1 MRFFIFESVLFNAI
15 INTLKF
21 ITEFIML
28 HQKALYLQEMG
39 ISNWQVRKPAL
50 FTKGSGF
57 PMLDL
62 SACKL
67 LLVCAEEEFNHPL
80 TTAILNA
87 FNIKL
92 DDVCYCSM
100 EQFEN
105 QQGNL
110 PDIVWSTVGAIAEPH
125 DHALLSSPPIAELT
139 QQPQAKK
146 QLWEQFCAL

>member
-1 MRFFIFESVLFNAI
+1 MQ
-15 INTLKF
+15 
-21 ITEFIML
+21 

-39 ISNWQVRKPAL
+39 ISHWQVRKPAL

-67 LLVCAEEEFNHPL
+67 LLVSTKEEFNHPL
-80 TTAILNA
+80 TAAILTA

-92 DDVCYCSM
+92 EDVCNCSM

-110 PDIVWSTVGAIAEPH
+110 PDIVWSTVGEISEPH
-125 DHALLSSPPIAELT
+125 DHALLNSPPIAELA

-146 QLWEQFCAL
+146 RLWEQFCAL